1 MPTPNFHAQNTAP
14 LFVGIAAI
22 VSGVFTPS
30 FIVTFMCAVLGSGI
44 GMALLPAPAPIKS
57 RMDFLL
63 RFLGNLFYVL
73 LISVVIMFGMSYLKN
88 YVGGADYP
96 LAFFSA
102 MFFMLFRK
110 RLFDA
115 IENLIARKIDGV

>member
-1 MPTPNFHAQNTAP
+1 MPTPDYHAQNTAP
-14 LFVGIAAI
+14 LFVGITAI
-22 VSGVFTPS
+22 VSGVFTPV
-30 FIVTFMCAVLGSGI
+30 FIVTFLCAVFGSAI
-44 GMALLPAPAPIKS
+44 GMAFLPAPPPIQS
-57 RMDFLL
+57 RTDLIM
-63 RFLGNLFYVL
+63 RFLGNLAWVFVTS
-73 LISVVIMFGMSYLKN
+73 IVIMFGMSYLKN

-96 LAFFSA
+96 LAFFAA